1 MIWPS
6 QGRNE
11 EEKHRF
17 KEIKQFD
24 DDEEDISQNE
34 YFEEKNIDSEK
45 LGAETKSHYLNED
58 CSP

>member
-45 LGAETKSHYLNED
+45 LSEFIKERWEWK
-58 CSP
+58 